1 VEELRGEALEARRIY
16 FEQSLKMLPR
26 ARNASKR
33 AWRIAR
39 ELEKSYA
46 EALERIAYALQ
57 EALVLDVDCMLR
69 VLGASSYEE
78 LAVTLARCTNEDPHV
93 APRGLCYYAGML
105 HASLDRLLHVPEHFL
120 GKDGGG
126 RLGQLGPV
134 ETLRELVD
142 LAGQYFFIAGR
153 AKRLS
158 SLAGMSFEPNREL
171 ERYVS
176 SGLRAFQM
184 SNVLMMR
191 VTGHFAKRSPS
202 PLYVAATALDMACEY
217 LEYGAFL
224 AMLERAGF
232 PRCIYSSNLEVILG
246 RLMTPANYEGYKR
259 ARKRWGPPSL
269 LHALA
274 ACPGFAGY
282 WRGWLEPLWGLL
294 RIYALRALELY
305 PAVLAGMGND
315 PRLYPVMDALTWVML
330 EKAGKTAWQALRE
343 NGDYTPGSPC
353 TTIQSVVAGVFN
365 SFKGRRLK
373 QTTQRQAQSS
383 LDTNET

>member
-1 VEELRGEALEARRIY
+1 
-16 FEQSLKMLPR
+16 
-26 ARNASKR
+26 
-33 AWRIAR
+33 
-39 ELEKSYA
+39 
-46 EALERIAYALQ
+46 
-57 EALVLDVDCMLR
+57 
-69 VLGASSYEE
+69 
-78 LAVTLARCTNEDPHV
+78 
-93 APRGLCYYAGML
+93 ML
-105 HASLDRLLHVPEHFL
+105 HAALDRLLHVPEHFL

-184 SNVLMMR
+184 SNVLMVR
-191 VTGHFAKRSPS
+191 VTGHFAEQTPS
-202 PLYVAATALDMACEY
+202 PLYVTATTLDTACEY

-232 PRCIYSSNLEVILG
+232 PRGRVDGARDTGDIYSSNLEVILG

-282 WRGWLEPLWGLL
+282 WRGWLEPLWELL

-305 PAVLAGMGND
+305 PAVLVGMGND
-315 PRLYPVMDALTWVML
+315 PRLYPVMDALTWIML
-330 EKAGKTAWQALRE
+330 EKAGKTAWQALKE
-343 NGDYTPGSPC
+343 NGDYMPGSPC
-353 TTIQSVVAGVFN
+353 MTIQSVVAGVFN
-365 SFKGRRLK
+365 SFKARRLK
-373 QTTQRQAQSS
+373 QTTRRQAQ
-383 LDTNET
+383 NKMQG